1 MAFWLFIFLDGCLS
15 QYCLLRFRQPCGAYS
30 SGDEGKCVPG
40 EVTESG
46 AAFREL
52 QMVQASLPPQGSR
65 KHHHN
70 QAARSQGFQ
79 RPSCALVGVRNLVKV
94 FWSRP
99 WISTQ
104 YLLSILTIYDNFNP
118 HLIIFYAM
126 FTASSPG
133 VDSISKHFLCSSK
146 ETTLYLLKFYKEFQ
160 QFSHILKLQF

>member
-1 MAFWLFIFLDGCLS
+1 MAFSLFIFLDGCLS

-30 SGDEGKCVPG
+30 SCDEGKCVPG

-52 QMVQASLPPQGSR
+52 QMAQASLPPQGSQR
-65 KHHHN
+65 HHHN
-70 QAARSQGFQ
+70 QAARSQGFH
-79 RPSCALVGVRNLVKV
+79 RPSSVPVGGWNLLKV
-94 FWSRP
+94 FWSHS
-99 WISTQ
+99 WISAW
-104 YLLSILTIYDNFNP
+104 YLLNILTICDNFNP

-146 ETTLYLLKFYKEFQ
+146 ETALYPFKFYKELQ